1 MDYRIIDKIEDL
13 NCTTCLCCKS
23 VDGYNICFYPQDIDA
38 RQEVDES
45 DFCEEAGRWLLKGT
59 RGVKEVSRAYAIECF
74 IGKQFPQPQEDEVS
88 SEPF

>member
-13 NCTTCLCCKS
+13 NCTTCLGCKS
-23 VDGYNICFYPQDIDA
+23 VDGYSICFYPQDIDQ

-59 RGVKEVSRAYAIECF
+59 RGVEEVSRAYAIECF
-74 IGKQFPQPQEDEVS
+74 AGKQFPQEEKLS
-88 SEPF
+88 EEPF